1 MDVIIYASRAL
12 AIDALAEDLVRE
24 VKTHPKAN
32 LGLPTGNT
40 YTEVYRALQDY
51 GPLDFQHIH
60 SFNLDEYIGIPSN
73 HPGSFKTY
81 MTKHLFNW
89 VNIPKTHRHFP
100 PTEGDVSVYDAK
112 ISYFG
117 GLDVLYLGLG
127 QNGHIAFNEPGTDFS
142 TKTHQITLTE
152 ETRQANQAAFTSL
165 DDVPLEAVT
174 MGISTIMGAKRL
186 VLAAFGEEKA
196 EAVEA
201 MLYGSI
207 TKSLPASILNQ
218 HPCVTI
224 VLDQEAARHV
234 LEEEYGSE
242 ISPLSES
249 HRRRHRITRIQRSD
263 SLRA

>member
-1 MDVIIYASRAL
+1 MDVLIYPSK
-12 AIDALAEDLVRE
+12 AIAIEALAEDIARE
-24 VKTHPKAN
+24 VKLNPKGN

-40 YTEVYRALQDY
+40 YTEVYRALKAHS
-51 GPLDFQHIH
+51 PLDFKHIH
-60 SFNLDEYIGIPSN
+60 TFNLDEYIGIPSD

-81 MTKHLFNW
+81 MTKHLFDW
-89 VNIPKTHRHFP
+89 VNSPKTHRHFP

-112 ISYFG
+112 MSFFG

-127 QNGHIAFNEPGTDFS
+127 QNGHIAFNEPGTDFLS
-142 TKTHQITLTE
+142 KTHQITLTE
-152 ETRQANQAAFTSL
+152 DTRQANQAAFTSL

-196 EAVEA
+196 QAVKD
-201 MLYGSI
+201 MLYGPI

-234 LEEEYGSE
+234 LEEEYGSK
-242 ISPLSES
+242 ISSS
-249 HRRRHRITRIQRSD
+249 SQSDRRRHRITRVQRSD